1 MTKTPPKLT
10 DRAALMRNRQRA
22 DLDRGMFLQNLIAD
36 DIHDRLSMVNRD
48 FTNVAVVTGFPEIW
62 RGRFPNATLVE
73 DRDTLALTAKSH
85 DLIIHALA
93 LHWAND
99 PVGQLIQCRHALKDD
114 GLLLT
119 ASFGGQ
125 TLQELRACI
134 SQAESETTGG
144 LSPRVLPMGE
154 IRDLGALLQRAG
166 FALPVADSLPLDVSY
181 ETSLHLMRD
190 LRAMGETNALAARK
204 KTLSH
209 RAIFARTEEL
219 YRQTFAQDDR
229 LKATFEVIFMTGW
242 APDES
247 QPKPLR
253 PGSASARLADA
264 LKTSETKLKP

>member
-1 MTKTPPKLT
+1 MTNTSPKMT
-10 DRAALMRNRQRA
+10 DRAALLRNRQRA
-22 DLDRGMFLQNLIAD
+22 DKDRGMFLQTLVAE
-36 DIHDRLSMVNRD
+36 DIQDRLSLVNRD
-48 FTNVAVVTGFPEIW
+48 FTDVAIITGFPEIW
-62 RGRFPNATLVE
+62 RAQMPDATIIS
-73 DRDTLALTAKSH
+73 DSDTLDLSAKSH

-125 TLQELRACI
+125 TLQELRACLA
-134 SQAESETTGG
+134 QAESDVTGG

-181 ETSLHLMRD
+181 ETVLHLMRD
-190 LRAMGETNALAARK
+190 LRAMGESNALEGRLRSLTRR
-204 KTLSH
+204 TL
-209 RAIFARTEEL
+209 FARTEDL
-219 YRQTFAQDDR
+219 YRQSFAADGR
-229 LKATFEVIFMTGW
+229 LKATFEIIFMTGW

-264 LKTSETKLKP
+264 LKTSETKLTP

>member
-1 MTKTPPKLT
+1 MTQSPPQMT
-10 DRAALMRNRQRA
+10 DRAALLRNRQRA
-22 DLDRGMFLQNLIAD
+22 QKPKGMFLQTLVAD
-36 DIHDRLSMVNRD
+36 DIQDRLSLVNRD
-48 FTNVAVVTGFPEIW
+48 FTDIAIITGFPDIW
-62 RGRFPNATLVE
+62 QPRMPDATIVS
-73 DRDTLALTAKSH
+73 DTDTLALTAKSH

-125 TLQELRACI
+125 TLQELRACLA
-134 SQAESETTGG
+134 QAESDVSGG
-144 LSPRVLPMGE
+144 LSPRILPMGE

-181 ETSLHLMRD
+181 ETTLDLMRD
-190 LRAMGETNALAARK
+190 LRAMGENNALFARR
-204 KTLSH
+204 KTGTA

-219 YRQTFAQDDR
+219 YRQSFAEDDR
-229 LKATFEVIFMTGW
+229 LKATFEIIFMTGW
-242 APDES
+242 SPDES